1 MWRRAILCAGLLT
14 WFAALAAAGPV
25 WAHASL
31 LSALPADGVTIP
43 NAPDILR
50 LEFNE
55 PVSPLIMRLVRPSG
69 AVSTLTG
76 VTAVNRTVKVTAPDM
91 PEQGTYVLSWRVIS
105 ADGHP
110 VGGVVTFAVGH
121 PSAGP
126 VAPAVQGATAVH
138 AAIWAAQLVLAVGL
152 FIGVGGAV
160 FVAWLMA
167 KPPLP
172 RQGLLAL
179 TLICGLIAA
188 VVSVPLQGLDALAL
202 PLQDIARPSTW
213 KEGFATSWGSTV
225 LIAAAA
231 LAAALVVL
239 RIENR
244 TLARVLASLAL
255 AGTGLALVAS
265 GHASS
270 APPRLWSAAGV
281 FLHGVC
287 VAFWVGSLVPLI
299 MTVRAGDSIALE
311 RFSRLIPG
319 PLAVLIATGCALA
332 WVQFDRLDALWTTD
346 YGLVL
351 TGKLAVVLVL
361 LGLGAL
367 NRFVLVPRLKI
378 AGPRRLVTVIAA
390 ESVLAVVILG
400 IVGLWRFTPPPR
412 ALAATEATYIH
423 LHAEPA
429 MAQIELEPV
438 RDRGASLS
446 IAVTDDDSTPV
457 AAKEVVIAIWNPS
470 AGIEPIRR
478 SAELATDGLWH
489 VEGLRIPIAGVWRM
503 RVEILVGDFDK
514 VMVEDNVELP
524 RAP

>member
-1 MWRRAILCAGLLT
+1 MGSRFIAVGV
-14 WFAALAAAGPV
+14 AADG
-25 WAHASL
+25 
-31 LSALPADGVTIP
+31 GVTIP
-43 NAPDILR
+43 NAPDTLR

-76 VTAVNRTVKVTAPDM
+76 VTAVNRTIKVRAPAM
-91 PEQGTYVLSWRVIS
+91 PDQGTYVLSWRVIS

-126 VAPAVQGATAVH
+126 VALAVQGATAVH
-138 AAIWAAQLVLAVGL
+138 VAIWAAQFVFAVGL
-152 FIGVGGAV
+152 FIGVGGAI

-188 VVSVPLQGLDALAL
+188 VVSVPLQGLDAFAL
-202 PLQDIARPSTW
+202 PLRDVARPSTW

-270 APPRLWSAAGV
+270 APPRLWSATGV
-281 FLHGVC
+281 FLHGIC
-287 VAFWVGSLVPLI
+287 VALWVGSLMPLV
-299 MTVRAGDSIALE
+299 MTVRAGDSVALE

-332 WVQFDRLDALWTTD
+332 WRQFDRFDALWTTD

-351 TGKLAVVLVL
+351 AGKLAVVLVL
-361 LGLGAL
+361 LGLT
-367 NRFVLVPRLKI
+367 R
-378 AGPRRLVTVIAA
+378 
-390 ESVLAVVILG
+390 
-400 IVGLWRFTPPPR
+400 
-412 ALAATEATYIH
+412 
-423 LHAEPA
+423 
-429 MAQIELEPV
+429 
-438 RDRGASLS
+438 S
-446 IAVTDDDSTPV
+446 IASC
-457 AAKEVVIAIWNPS
+457 S
-470 AGIEPIRR
+470 CRGSR
-478 SAELATDGLWH
+478 SRDHDAW
-489 VEGLRIPIAGVWRM
+489 
-503 RVEILVGDFDK
+503 
-514 VMVEDNVELP
+514 
-524 RAP
+524 